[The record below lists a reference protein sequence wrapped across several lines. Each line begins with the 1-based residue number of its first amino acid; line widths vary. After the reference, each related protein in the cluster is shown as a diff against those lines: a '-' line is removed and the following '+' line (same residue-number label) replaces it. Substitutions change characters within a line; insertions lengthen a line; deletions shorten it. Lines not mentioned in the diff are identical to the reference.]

1 MGFLVRYKCGGS
13 CAVTYHERFRIN
25 DLVYVTLNLPFGTA
39 FWDRARSITLDGCG
53 DRHGGSLAGA
63 MMKNNIIRLIK

>member
-1 MGFLVRYKCGGS
+1 MGFLVSYKCGCS
-13 CAVTYHERFRIN
+13 SAVTYDVRFCIN
-25 DLVYVTLNLPFGTA
+25 NLVYVTLNLMKSL
-39 FWDRARSITLDGCG
+39 FWDCARNITLDGCG